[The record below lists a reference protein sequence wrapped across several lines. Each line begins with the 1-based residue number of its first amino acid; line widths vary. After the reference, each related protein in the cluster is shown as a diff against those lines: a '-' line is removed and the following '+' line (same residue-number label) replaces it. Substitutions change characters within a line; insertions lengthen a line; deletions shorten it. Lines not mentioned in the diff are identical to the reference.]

1 MLKEVHKHYPNISF
15 TLTTINNIHIQ
26 QALISGEADFGI
38 MLNPQ
43 TSRELQVRA
52 FAEMNMGIVVPTGHP
67 LASRSAVRFS
77 QCLDYPFIL
86 PSAPLMISEPVEALV
101 NISGNEVKEVAVSNN
116 IHMIRTL
123 IKEQMG
129 IGILCRLDILDEIE
143 SGQLAFCAANRSAA
157 SLSPGAVRLA
167 RPPAFPRRLDDVE
180 PAGDALQSV
189 VRDRA
194 GTKII
199 H

>member
-1 MLKEVHKHYPNISF
+1 
-15 TLTTINNIHIQ
+15 
-26 QALISGEADFGI
+26 
-38 MLNPQ
+38 
-43 TSRELQVRA
+43 
-52 FAEMNMGIVVPTGHP
+52 MNMGIVVPTGHP

-143 SGQLAFCAANRSAA
+143 SGQLAFVPLTDPQLKPFTA
-157 SLSPGAVRLA
+157 GAVRLA
-167 RPPAFPRRLDDVE
+167 RPPAFPCRLDDAE
-180 PAGDALQSV
+180 PAGDALQPAV
-189 VRDRA
+189 KCRA